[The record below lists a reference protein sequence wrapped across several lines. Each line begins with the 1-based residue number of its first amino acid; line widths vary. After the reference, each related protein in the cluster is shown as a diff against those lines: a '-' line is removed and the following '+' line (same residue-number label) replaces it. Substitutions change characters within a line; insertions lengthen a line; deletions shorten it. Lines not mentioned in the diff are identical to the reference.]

1 MSSSIWTQVE
11 TYAPFLWAGLEY
23 SIRLTVVAAIAG
35 LLLGTILAV
44 IRILGWRIASYFV
57 SFYVNVTRAVPL
69 LLVIFTVYIFTPIF
83 LQWILGLRY
92 PPKVSAANS
101 AYFTFALF
109 EAAYYCE
116 IIRSG
121 INGVSREQMNAAQA
135 LGLTKM
141 QSMRFVVLPQAL
153 RVAIPMIVTQ
163 IIILFQDASL
173 VSLLNVIDF
182 VGAATIIA
190 ERDGLLVEMYLIVA
204 IVYLMICGALSL
216 AVGVL
221 SKKFAIA
228 K

>member
-1 MSSSIWTQVE
+1 MSSSIWTQIT
-11 TYAPFLWAGLEY
+11 TYTPFLWAGLEY
-23 SIRLTVVAAIAG
+23 SIRLTVVAAVAG
-35 LLLGTILAV
+35 LLLGTGLAV
-44 IRILGWRIASYFV
+44 IRILGWRIASRVV

-69 LLVIFTVYIFTPIF
+69 LLVIFTVYIFTPIVI
-83 LQWILGLRY
+83 QSILGLHY

-116 IIRSG
+116 IIRAG
-121 INGVSREQMNAAQA
+121 INGVSKDQMNAAQA
-135 LGLTKM
+135 LGLTKI

-182 VGAATIIA
+182 VGAANIIA

-204 IVYLMICGALSL
+204 IVYLIICGALSL
-216 AVGVL
+216 MVGAL